1 MPRRPH
7 HCLVVVLFFL
17 FLFFALPNATWAAGT
32 IVFSTVGRSSYNFDI
47 FSLPITTSRPRRSI
61 AAGIDGER
69 QLTDGVS
76 INFNGF
82 FPSLSSSFLASLLP
96 SPSFPPSVDSLIYV
110 TERNGSSAIFL
121 DLFPSSSSSSSQ
133 SARRAALELPTRLQ
147 FLLVPTPDDVADESA
162 GGAPTTSM
170 KDRPTLFGDLLVYVS
185 THQPSP
191 FPRQSWAAV
200 YSTHLP
206 TGLTRRL
213 TPSGV
218 ADFSPAVSPSGTW
231 TAVASYGAAGWSG
244 DVDELLTAIYVF
256 RTEDG
261 SGRTLVIDHGGWPCW
276 ADETTL
282 YFHRQGSDGWW
293 SIYRATIS
301 IETTA
306 ISLESIVRIT
316 PPGFHAFTPATSA
329 GAPGIIAVATR
340 RPTSEFRHIELID
353 MRGGSVAYV
362 ELTRLAVPYSHHYN
376 PFISPDGS
384 HVGYHRCRGSGNGNP
399 SLLLE
404 NIKSVSPDTFS
415 LLRIDGKFPSF
426 SRDGEMIAYVGL
438 PGLYVVNSDGSGR
451 PIEVLSGYA
460 FATAW
465 DWKRKGVI
473 YTSYGPGFSSES
485 TEVDIIAITLPD
497 DADENSE
504 PLIKKLTKGSK
515 NNAFPSP
522 SPDGKW
528 VVFRSG
534 RSGHKNLYIM
544 DAVDGES
551 AGIHQLTEGP
561 WSDTMCNWSPDGE
574 WIAFASDRDNPGSG
588 SFAIYMV
595 HPNGT
600 GLRKVVHSGNGGRT
614 NHPWFSPD
622 SKSFVFTSDYAGV
635 SAEPISIPHQ
645 FQPYGEIF
653 TINID
658 GSNIQRLTHNSFE
671 DGTPTW
677 APFFLE
683 PVDVAES
690 LDGSVICSFD
700 DCHWL
705 NIQAQLNGVLLDT
718 SC

>member
-1 MPRRPH
+1 MMKPTLLH
-7 HCLVVVLFFL
+7 FFL
-17 FLFFALPNATWAAGT
+17 ILLFTLSSLPNATWAVGT
-32 IVFSTVGRSSYNFDI
+32 IIFTTLGRSRFNFDI
-47 FSLPITTSRPRRSI
+47 FSLPITASASRL
-61 AAGIDGER
+61 AVHLHNER

-76 INFNGF
+76 VNFNGF
-82 FPSLSSSFLASLLP
+82 FPSLSSSSYLASLLP
-96 SPSFPPSVDSLIYV
+96 SSSFDSLLYV

-121 DLFPSSSSSSSQ
+121 NLLPSSQ
-133 SARRAALELPTRLQ
+133 SARRAALEYPARLQ
-147 FLLVPTPDDVADESA
+147 FSLVSMPDDVAA
-162 GGAPTTSM
+162 GSAPTIST
-170 KDRPTLFGDLLVYVS
+170 KDRPSLSGDFLVYVS

-191 FPRQSWAAV
+191 FPRQSSAAV

-218 ADFSPAVSPSGTW
+218 ADLSPAVSPSGTW

-244 DVDELLTAIYVF
+244 DVEELLTAIYVF

-276 ADETTL
+276 ADETNL
-282 YFHRQGSDGWW
+282 YFHRRSSDGWW

-306 ISLESIVRIT
+306 VSLESIVRIT
-316 PPGFHAFTPATSA
+316 PPGFHAFTPAASA

-340 RPTSEFRHIELID
+340 RKTSEFRHIELID
-353 MRGGSVAYV
+353 MRGGSSNTYV
-362 ELTRLAVPYSHHYN
+362 ELTRPVVPYSHHFN

-404 NIKSVSPDTFS
+404 NIKSVAPDSFS
-415 LLRIDGKFPSF
+415 LLRFDGSFPSF
-426 SRDGEMIAYVGL
+426 SPDGKKIAYVEL
-438 PGLYVVNSDGSGR
+438 PGLFVVNSDGSGR
-451 PIEVLSGYA
+451 PRKVFSGNA
-460 FATAW
+460 FPTAW

-473 YTSYGPGFSSES
+473 YTSLGPDFASES
-485 TEVDIIAITLPD
+485 TDVDIISITLPD
-497 DADENSE
+497 DDDDDDENSQ
-504 PLIKKLTKGSK
+504 PSIKKLTTGGK

-528 VVFRSG
+528 LVFRSG
-534 RSGHKNLYIM
+534 RTGHKNLYIM

-574 WIAFASDRDNPGSG
+574 WIAFASDRDDPGG
-588 SFAIYMV
+588 GAFAIYMV

-600 GLRKVVHSGNGGRT
+600 GLRKVAHSGSGGRT

-622 SKSFVFTSDYAGV
+622 SESLVFTSDYAGV
-635 SAEPISIPHQ
+635 SAEPISNPHQ

-653 TINID
+653 TVDID
-658 GSNIQRLTHNSFE
+658 GSNIRRLTHNSFE

-677 APFFLE
+677 TPFFLE
-683 PVDVAES
+683 PVDVAEY
-690 LDGSVICSFD
+690 LDGGAICSFD
-700 DCHWL
+700 DWQWL
-705 NIQAQLNGVLLDT
+705 SIQAQFSQLLPGT